1 MHVHAPVAKDLLSA
15 RRVRRVH
22 HALCTDY
29 PSCDLHRTSQPY
41 GDQASCSTG
50 SYRGYQPCPHQ
61 QAATAEQQ
69 QAEQQQAEQA
79 GSGSAQGTTNT
90 DETMG
95 CATTCSHPTY
105 TWLHNSEHEHY
116 HRRNYWVRHSVC
128 RTPRHFTIQNDYDT
142 HLSKQL
148 WARPIFDEDLQK
160 QRQAE
165 ELQEHTAMC
174 AFTLSV
180 EHTTQAAIYR
190 KPAMAAST
198 TDHHDEGKW
207 NYTGCTHSK
216 QYLDT
221 NLYTT
226 NPISEVEVELA
237 ESPAMATIPMA
248 PAHRHRQ

>member
-1 MHVHAPVAKDLLSA
+1 MCIRDRHTPGYT
-15 RRVRRVH
+15 RVN
-22 HALCTDY
+22 TN
-29 PSCDLHRTSQPY
+29 
-41 GDQASCSTG
+41 
-50 SYRGYQPCPHQ
+50 
-61 QAATAEQQ
+61 
-69 QAEQQQAEQA
+69 
-79 GSGSAQGTTNT
+79 TTT
-90 DETMG
+90 DETTG
-95 CATTCSHPTY
+95 CVTACAAPHA
-105 TWLHNSEHEHY
+105 
-116 HRRNYWVRHSVC
+116 
-128 RTPRHFTIQNDYDT
+128 HFTTQNDYDT
-142 HLSKQL
+142 HLSKL
-148 WARPIFDEDLQK
+148 WARLIFYEDLQER
-160 QRQAE
+160 RQAE

-198 TDHHDEGKW
+198 TDHHDKGKW

>member
-1 MHVHAPVAKDLLSA
+1 MYTHKWRKTCFLQEESGMYTMLSA
-15 RRVRRVH
+15 PTTFHAAAEATSPVHTSKQLQRSNKQRRLAVAAHKAPPTPTRPWAASRR
-22 HALCTDY
+22 A
-29 PSCDLHRTSQPY
+29 
-41 GDQASCSTG
+41 
-50 SYRGYQPCPHQ
+50 
-61 QAATAEQQ
+61 
-69 QAEQQQAEQA
+69 
-79 GSGSAQGTTNT
+79 
-90 DETMG
+90 
-95 CATTCSHPTY
+95 SHPTY
-105 TWLHNSEHEHY
+105 TWLHKSEHEHY

-148 WARPIFDEDLQK
+148 WALPIFDEDLQK

-180 EHTTQAAIYR
+180 EHTTQAAIHR

>member
-1 MHVHAPVAKDLLSA
+1 M
-15 RRVRRVH
+15 
-22 HALCTDY
+22 
-29 PSCDLHRTSQPY
+29 
-41 GDQASCSTG
+41 
-50 SYRGYQPCPHQ
+50 
-61 QAATAEQQ
+61 
-69 QAEQQQAEQA
+69 
-79 GSGSAQGTTNT
+79 
-90 DETMG
+90 
-95 CATTCSHPTY
+95 
-105 TWLHNSEHEHY
+105 
-116 HRRNYWVRHSVC
+116 RHSVC

-198 TDHHDEGKW
+198 TDYHDEGKW